1 MFKLSQ
7 DDLCTLEETATT
19 AAAYLDACD
28 SGAKFARLD
37 PDYYQVCGR
46 LLLTIFSVTDAERT
60 FPSLVQQSASAR
72 EIADSVEIGRHID
85 VSVLAY
91 YPQLAA
97 LLNRI
102 SA

>member
-28 SGAKFARLD
+28 SGAKFVRLD
-37 PDYYQVCGR
+37 PDYYQACGH
-46 LLLTIFSVTDAERT
+46 LLQTIFAVTNASRT

-72 EIADSVEIGRHID
+72 EMADSVEIERRID

-97 LLNRI
+97 LLKRI